1 MSLDLESLISD
12 ASEIVA
18 EASSLDALEAVRV
31 ELLGKKGRL
40 TGVLK
45 SCLLYTSP
53 SPRDRG

>member
-12 ASEIVA
+12 ASDIVA
-18 EASSLDALEAVRV
+18 EANSLDALEAVRV

-45 SCLLYTSP
+45 SI
-53 SPRDRG
+53 GQ